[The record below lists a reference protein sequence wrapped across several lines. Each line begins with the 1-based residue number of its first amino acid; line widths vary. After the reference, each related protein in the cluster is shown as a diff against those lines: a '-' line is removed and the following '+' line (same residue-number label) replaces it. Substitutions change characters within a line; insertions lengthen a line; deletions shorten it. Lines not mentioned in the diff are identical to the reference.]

1 LNRETAKERF
11 CCSRQSSVQY
21 VTEAMN
27 MSNVSLESMLAALS
41 PDQKR
46 AALDM
51 LWRDL
56 SANPAELPSPA
67 WHGDVL
73 DARLADP
80 SANPRLP
87 IDAAMEVVKESL
99 REVRQRDELTDEQR
113 ADLATRDAELDAN
126 PGIAMTWDQIR
137 ASIEKKP

>member
-1 LNRETAKERF
+1 
-11 CCSRQSSVQY
+11 
-21 VTEAMN
+21 

-41 PDQKR
+41 PDQKL

-87 IDAAMEVVKESL
+87 LDAAMEDVKDRLNSRRTTSEF
-99 REVRQRDELTDEQR
+99 RPCPR
-113 ADLATRDAELDAN
+113 ATHSE
-126 PGIAMTWDQIR
+126 
-137 ASIEKKP
+137 